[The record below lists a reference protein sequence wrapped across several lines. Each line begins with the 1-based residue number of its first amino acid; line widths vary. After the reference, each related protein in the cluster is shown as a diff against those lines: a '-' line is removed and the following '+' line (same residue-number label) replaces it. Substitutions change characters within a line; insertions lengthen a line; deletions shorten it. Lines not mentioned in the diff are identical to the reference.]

1 MDKKVF
7 DTWTHINEIMESSQE
22 DLTRFIHGNK
32 SAGTRLR
39 KAMQQV
45 KQLAQRVRVE
55 IQEQKNSVTV

>member
-1 MDKKVF
+1 MDGKLMKTFLQLDKTVS
-7 DTWTHINEIMESSQE
+7 NCQE

-45 KQLAQRVRVE
+45 KQLAQHVRVE

>member
-1 MDKKVF
+1 MDNKVF
-7 DTWTHINEIMESSQE
+7 QTFSYLTQTVEDCQE
-22 DLTRFIHGNK
+22 DLTRFLHGNK

>member
-1 MDKKVF
+1 MDNKVF
-7 DTWTHINEIMESSQE
+7 ETFNHLTDTVSDCQE

>member
-1 MDKKVF
+1 MDNKVF
-7 DTWTHINEIMESSQE
+7 ETFSHLTDTIEACQE

-45 KQLAQRVRVE
+45 KQLAQHVRVE

>member
-1 MDKKVF
+1 MKTFLQLDKTVS
-7 DTWTHINEIMESSQE
+7 NCQE
-22 DLTRFIHGNK
+22 DLTRCIHGNK